1 MSPALSEWQLTAHS
15 PSIIWHNFS
24 IHLQDSAELVNLS
37 VNSQILYTDY
47 FSNLQKHKPTM
58 LEAAVQSKIDQWL
71 SGNYDAETKATIQQL
86 VDQENITELTDSF
99 YKDLEFGTGGLRGLI
114 GVGSNRMNQYTIGA
128 ATQGLANYLN
138 KNFAGEKIS
147 VAIAHDS
154 RIKSDEFARVTANIF
169 SANGIDVYLFEA
181 LRPTPELSFAIRLL
195 GCKSGV
201 VVTASHNPK
210 EYNGY
215 KAYWDDG
222 SQVVA
227 PHDRNVIA
235 EVNAIQSIDDIKFEG
250 DSSKIHLIGKE
261 VDEKYLDQIVSLSI
275 SKDAIA
281 RQKDLKIVF
290 TPIHGTGVTLVPP
303 LLQKMGFE
311 NVTVIAEQAEASG
324 NGQFPTVVYPNPEES
339 EAMSMAVNK
348 AKEIDADLV
357 LGTDPDADR
366 VGIAVKN
373 HHGEIQLLNGN
384 QTATLLIYY
393 LLQAWKEAGKLSGKE
408 FVCKTIVT
416 TDLIDKMAAGY
427 DVYCYNTLTGF
438 KYIAQVIRELEGQQ
452 QFIGGGEE
460 SYGYLIGDA
469 VRDKDAIA
477 SCGMIAELTAY
488 AKDKGLSL
496 FDMLMEVY
504 KQFGFYYEG
513 LISLTKKGKSGAE
526 EIQQMMAD
534 FRANPPQSLAGSP
547 VIRIDDYKFLKRTEN
562 GTTVDI
568 PSGSMGIESSN
579 VLQFFTAD
587 GTKFTCRPSGTEPK
601 IKFYVGVVAPLNS
614 NEEFDAV
621 YASLKQKVAS
631 IGEELGLK

>member
-1 MSPALSEWQLTAHS
+1 MTAKLE
-15 PSIIWHNFS
+15 PNV
-24 IHLQDSAELVNLS
+24 LEKVNGWL
-37 VNSQILYTDY
+37 NGDY
-47 FSNLQKHKPTM
+47 DIDTKQYIQK
-58 LEAAVQSKIDQWL
+58 LID
-71 SGNYDAETKATIQQL
+71 DANE
-86 VDQENITELTDSF
+86 TELTDSF

-114 GVGSNRMNQYTIGA
+114 GVGSNRMNRYTVGT

-138 KNFAGEKIS
+138 KAFPNEEKK
-147 VAIAHDS
+147 VAIAYDS
-154 RIKSDEFARVTANIF
+154 RIKSDEFAGIIADIF
-169 SANGIDVYLFEA
+169 SSNGISVYLFEA

-227 PHDRNVIA
+227 PHDANIID
-235 EVNAIQSIDDIKFEG
+235 EVNAIKSIDDIKFEG
-250 DSSKIHLIGKE
+250 DPSKIFKIGAE
-261 VDEKYLDQIVSLSI
+261 VDEKYLAHILSLSI

-281 RQKDLKIVF
+281 RQKNLKIVY
-290 TPIHGTGVTLVPP
+290 TPLHGTGVTLVPE
-303 LLQKMGFE
+303 LLSKMGFE
-311 NVTVIAEQAEASG
+311 SVTVIEEQAEPAG

-339 EAMSMAVNK
+339 EAMSIAVNK

-357 LGTDPDADR
+357 MGTDPDADR
-366 VGIAVKN
+366 VGIAAKN

-384 QTATLLIYY
+384 QTASVLIYY
-393 LLQAWKEAGKLSGKE
+393 LLNAWKDAGKLTGTQ

-416 TDLIDKMAAGY
+416 TDLIDKMAASY
-427 DVYCYNTLTGF
+427 DVKCYNTLTGF
-438 KYIAQVIRELEGQQ
+438 KYIAQVIREKEGVE

-477 SCGMIAELTAY
+477 SCAMIAELTAY

-496 FDMLMEVY
+496 FDMLIEIY

-513 LISLTKKGKSGAE
+513 LISLTKKGKAGAD

-534 FRANPPQSLAGSP
+534 FRANPPKTLAGSP
-547 VIRIDDYKFLKRTEN
+547 VIRMDDYKALTSTDFASSETKT
-562 GTTVDI
+562 I
-568 PSGSMGIESSN
+568 PSGEMGIEPSN
-579 VLQFFTAD
+579 VLQFFTED

-601 IKFYVGVVAPLNS
+601 IKFYVGVRGDLVN
-614 NEEFDAV
+614 NEDFDNV
-621 YASLKQKVAS
+621 YAGLKDKVKA
-631 IGEELGLK
+631 IGEELNLK

>member
-1 MSPALSEWQLTAHS
+1 MTAKLE
-15 PSIIWHNFS
+15 PSVMTKVSSWLNG
-24 IHLQDSAELVNLS
+24 
-37 VNSQILYTDY
+37 DY
-47 FSNLQKHKPTM
+47 DIDTK
-58 LEAAVQSKIDQWL
+58 QS
-71 SGNYDAETKATIQQL
+71 IQQL
-86 VDQENITELTDSF
+86 IDEGNDTELTDAF

-114 GVGSNRMNQYTIGA
+114 GIGSNRMNRYTVGT

-138 KNFAGEKIS
+138 QAFPGEEIK
-147 VAIAHDS
+147 VAIAYDS
-154 RIKSDEFARVTANIF
+154 RIKSDEFAKIIADIF
-169 SANGIDVYLFEA
+169 SANGITVYLFEA

-227 PHDRNVIA
+227 PHDTNIIK
-235 EVNAIQSIDDIKFEG
+235 EVNAITSIDDVKFDG
-250 DSSKIHLIGKE
+250 DASKIIKIGAE
-261 VDEKYLDQIVSLSI
+261 IDEKYMDHILSLSI
-275 SKDAIA
+275 SKGALE
-281 RQKDLKIVF
+281 RQKGLKIVY
-290 TPIHGTGVTLVPP
+290 TPLHGTGVTLVPA
-303 LLQKMGFE
+303 LLAKMGFE
-311 NVTVIAEQAEASG
+311 AVTVIEEQAEPKG

-339 EAMSMAVNK
+339 EAMSKAVEK

-384 QTATLLIYY
+384 QTASVLIYY
-393 LLQAWKEAGKLSGKE
+393 LLNAWKDAGKLTGTQ

-416 TDLIDKMAAGY
+416 TDLIDKMAAAY
-427 DVYCYNTLTGF
+427 DVKCYNTLTGF
-438 KYIAQVIRELEGQQ
+438 KYIAQVIREKEGIE

-477 SCGMIAELTAY
+477 SCAMIAELTAY

-496 FDMLMEVY
+496 FDMLMEIY

-513 LISLTKKGKSGAE
+513 LISLTKKGKSGAD

-534 FRANPPQSLAGSP
+534 FRANPPKTLAGSP
-547 VIRIDDYKFLKRTEN
+547 VIRMDDYKALS
-562 GTTVDI
+562 TVDFTSGTSHSI
-568 PSGSMGIESSN
+568 PSGEMGIEPSN
-579 VLQFFTAD
+579 VLQFFTED

-601 IKFYVGVVAPLNS
+601 IKFYVGVRAALEK
-614 NEEFDAV
+614 NEDFDNV
-621 YASLKQKVAS
+621 YASLKAKVAA

>member
-1 MSPALSEWQLTAHS
+1 MTAKLE
-15 PSIIWHNFS
+15 PSVMTKVSSWLNG
-24 IHLQDSAELVNLS
+24 
-37 VNSQILYTDY
+37 DY
-47 FSNLQKHKPTM
+47 DIDTK
-58 LEAAVQSKIDQWL
+58 QS
-71 SGNYDAETKATIQQL
+71 IQQL
-86 VDQENITELTDSF
+86 IDEGNDTELTDAF

-114 GVGSNRMNQYTIGA
+114 GIGSNRMNRYTVGT

-138 KNFAGEKIS
+138 KAFVNEEKK
-147 VAIAHDS
+147 VAIAYDS
-154 RIKSDEFARVTANIF
+154 RIKSDEFAKIIADIF
-169 SANGIDVYLFEA
+169 SANGITVYLFEA

-227 PHDRNVIA
+227 PHDTNIIT
-235 EVNAIQSIDDIKFEG
+235 EVNAIESIDQVKFDG
-250 DSSKIHLIGKE
+250 DASKIFKIGAE
-261 VDEKYLDQIVSLSI
+261 VDEKYMDHILSLSI
-275 SKDAIA
+275 SKGALE
-281 RQKDLKIVF
+281 RQKDLKIVY
-290 TPIHGTGVTLVPP
+290 TPLHGTGVTLVPT
-303 LLQKMGFE
+303 LLAKMGFE
-311 NVTVIAEQAEASG
+311 AVTVIEEQAEPKG

-339 EAMSMAVNK
+339 EAMSKAVEK

-357 LGTDPDADR
+357 MGTDPDADR

-384 QTATLLIYY
+384 QTASVLIYY
-393 LLQAWKEAGKLSGKE
+393 LLNAWKDAGKLTGTQ

-416 TDLIDKMAAGY
+416 TDLIDKMAAAY
-427 DVYCYNTLTGF
+427 DVKCYNTLTGF
-438 KYIAQVIRELEGQQ
+438 KYIAQVIREKEGIE

-477 SCGMIAELTAY
+477 SCAMIAELTAY

-496 FDMLMEVY
+496 FDMLMEIY

-513 LISLTKKGKSGAE
+513 LISLTKKGKSGAD

-534 FRANPPQSLAGSP
+534 FRANPPKTLAGSP
-547 VIRIDDYKFLKRTEN
+547 VVRMDDYKALSTVDFTT
-562 GTTVDI
+562 GTTHSI
-568 PSGSMGIESSN
+568 PSGEMGIEPSN
-579 VLQFFTAD
+579 VLQFFTED

-601 IKFYVGVVAPLNS
+601 IKFYVGVRAALEK
-614 NEEFDAV
+614 NEDFDSV
-621 YASLKQKVAS
+621 YADLKEKVKG

>member
-1 MSPALSEWQLTAHS
+1 MTAQLDPNVLATVNTWLEGDYDIDTKQ
-15 PSIIWHNFS
+15 SI
-24 IHLQDSAELVNLS
+24 
-37 VNSQILYTDY
+37 
-47 FSNLQKHKPTM
+47 QK
-58 LEAAVQSKIDQWL
+58 LIDE
-71 SGNYDAETKATIQQL
+71 GND
-86 VDQENITELTDSF
+86 TELTDAF

-114 GVGSNRMNQYTIGA
+114 GVGSNRMNRYTVGT

-138 KNFAGEKIS
+138 KAFPNEEIK
-147 VAIAHDS
+147 VAIAYDS
-154 RIKSDEFARVTANIF
+154 RIKSDEFSQIIADIF
-169 SANGIDVYLFEA
+169 SASGITVYLFEA
-181 LRPTPELSFAIRLL
+181 LRPTPELSFAIRQLN
-195 GCKSGV
+195 CHSGV

-215 KAYWDDG
+215 KAYWTDG

-227 PHDRNVIA
+227 PHDANIID
-235 EVNAIQSIDDIKFEG
+235 EVNAIKSIDDIKFEG
-250 DSSKIHLIGKE
+250 DPSKVIKIGADI
-261 VDEKYLDQIVSLSI
+261 DEKYLDHILSLSI

-281 RQKDLKIVF
+281 RQKDLKIVY
-290 TPIHGTGVTLVPP
+290 TPLHGTGVTLVPP
-303 LLQKMGFE
+303 LLKKMGFE
-311 NVTVIAEQAEASG
+311 SVTVIEEQAEPNG

-339 EAMSMAVNK
+339 EAMSKAVDK

-366 VGIAVKN
+366 VGIAAKN

-384 QTATLLIYY
+384 QTASVLIYY
-393 LLQAWKEAGKLSGKE
+393 LLNAWKDAGKLTGTQ

-416 TDLIDKMAAGY
+416 TDLIDKMAASYG
-427 DVYCYNTLTGF
+427 VQCYNTLTGF
-438 KYIAQVIRELEGQQ
+438 KYIAQVIREKEGVE

-477 SCGMIAELTAY
+477 SCAMIAELTAY

-496 FDMLMEVY
+496 FDMLIEIY

-513 LISLTKKGKSGAE
+513 LISLTKKGKTGAE

-534 FRANPPQSLAGSP
+534 FRANPPKTLAGSD
-547 VIRIDDYKFLKRTEN
+547 VIRMDDYKALTTTDFTT
-562 GTTVDI
+562 GTTTAI
-568 PSGSMGIESSN
+568 PSGEMGIESSN
-579 VLQFFTAD
+579 VLQFFTVD

-601 IKFYVGVVAPLNS
+601 IKFYVGVRAELQGKA
-614 NEEFDAV
+614 EFDSV
-621 YASLKQKVAS
+621 YAGLKEKVAA

>member
-1 MSPALSEWQLTAHS
+1 MTAKLEPNVMTKVS
-15 PSIIWHNFS
+15 SWLNG
-24 IHLQDSAELVNLS
+24 
-37 VNSQILYTDY
+37 DY
-47 FSNLQKHKPTM
+47 DIDTK
-58 LEAAVQSKIDQWL
+58 QS
-71 SGNYDAETKATIQQL
+71 IQQL
-86 VDQENITELTDSF
+86 IDEGNDTELTDAF

-114 GVGSNRMNQYTIGA
+114 GIGSNRMNRYTVGT

-138 KNFAGEKIS
+138 KAFPNEEKS
-147 VAIAHDS
+147 VAVAYDS
-154 RIKSDEFARVTANIF
+154 RIKSDEFAKIIADIF
-169 SANGIDVYLFEA
+169 SANGISVYLFEG

-215 KAYWDDG
+215 KAYWNDG

-227 PHDRNVIA
+227 PHDTNIIN
-235 EVNAIQSIDDIKFEG
+235 EVNAIQSIDQVKFDG
-250 DSSKIHLIGKE
+250 DSSKITKIGAE
-261 VDEKYLDQIVSLSI
+261 VDEKYINHILSLSI
-275 SKDAIA
+275 SKGALE
-281 RQKDLKIVF
+281 RQKGLKIVY
-290 TPIHGTGVTLVPP
+290 TPLHGTGVTLVPQ
-303 LLQKMGFE
+303 LLAKMGFE
-311 NVTVIAEQAEASG
+311 AVTIIEEQAEPKG

-339 EAMSMAVNK
+339 EAMSKAVEK

-357 LGTDPDADR
+357 MGTDPDSDR

-384 QTATLLIYY
+384 QTASVLIYY
-393 LLQAWKEAGKLSGKE
+393 LLNAWKDAGKLTGTQ

-416 TDLIDKMAAGY
+416 TDLIDKMAAAY
-427 DVYCYNTLTGF
+427 DVKCYNTLTGF
-438 KYIAQVIRELEGQQ
+438 KYIAQVIREKEGKE

-477 SCGMIAELTAY
+477 SCAMIAELTAY

-496 FDMLMEVY
+496 FDMLMEIY

-513 LISLTKKGKSGAE
+513 LISLTKKGKSGAD

-534 FRANPPQSLAGSP
+534 FRANPPKSIAGSP
-547 VIRIDDYKFLKRTEN
+547 VVRMDDYKAL
-562 GTTVDI
+562 TTTDFKSGNTASI
-568 PSGSMGIESSN
+568 PSGEMGIEPSN
-579 VLQFFTAD
+579 VLQFFTED

-601 IKFYVGVVAPLNS
+601 IKFYVGVRAALEK
-614 NEEFDAV
+614 NEDFDSV
-621 YASLKQKVAS
+621 YASLKEKVKA
-631 IGEELGLK
+631 IGEELNLK